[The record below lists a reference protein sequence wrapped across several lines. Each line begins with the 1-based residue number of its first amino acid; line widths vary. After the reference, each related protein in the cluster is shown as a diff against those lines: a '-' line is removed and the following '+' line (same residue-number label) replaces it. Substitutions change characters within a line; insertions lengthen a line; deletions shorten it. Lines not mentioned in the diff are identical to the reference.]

1 MKLGVLKAYKFRI
14 YPNGQQRQ
22 FFIETFGCVRFTYNQ
37 LLEAKMEELANN
49 EAKQG
54 LTPAKL
60 KKEYPFLKETDSLAL
75 ANAQRNLDRA
85 FRNYF
90 QKRAGFPKMKTKKSI
105 WQSYTT
111 NNQQHTIYFEEDQIK
126 LPKLKT
132 LVPVKKHRAIKGKI
146 KSATI
151 SAKNNEEFYISILCL
166 EEIPPLP
173 KQQAS
178 VAVVYDPQQ
187 LVKANQPIPITCE
200 HAIQTKQKL
209 TRAERKLQ
217 VKATAVKRKK
227 ILLTQARNYQKL
239 KGKVARLY
247 RFHCCQK
254 REFID
259 QVSYHLVKQYDTIYL
274 EQIAEDTVLKAGH
287 YSISDWHQFVRKI
300 QYKAQ
305 WYGKELRFVTLDT
318 QDQQKLERLSGE
330 MSS

>member
-14 YPNGQQRQ
+14 YPNGQQKQ

-111 NNQQHTIYFEEDQIK
+111 NNQQHTIYFEDDQIK

-132 LVPVKKHRAIKGKI
+132 LVPVKKQIGRAH
-146 KSATI
+146 
-151 SAKNNEEFYISILCL
+151 
-166 EEIPPLP
+166 
-173 KQQAS
+173 
-178 VAVVYDPQQ
+178 V
-187 LVKANQPIPITCE
+187 
-200 HAIQTKQKL
+200 
-209 TRAERKLQ
+209 
-217 VKATAVKRKK
+217 
-227 ILLTQARNYQKL
+227 
-239 KGKVARLY
+239 
-247 RFHCCQK
+247 
-254 REFID
+254 
-259 QVSYHLVKQYDTIYL
+259 
-274 EQIAEDTVLKAGH
+274 
-287 YSISDWHQFVRKI
+287 
-300 QYKAQ
+300 
-305 WYGKELRFVTLDT
+305 
-318 QDQQKLERLSGE
+318 
-330 MSS
+330 

>member
-1 MKLGVLKAYKFRI
+1 
-14 YPNGQQRQ
+14 
-22 FFIETFGCVRFTYNQ
+22 
-37 LLEAKMEELANN
+37 
-49 EAKQG
+49 
-54 LTPAKL
+54 
-60 KKEYPFLKETDSLAL
+60 
-75 ANAQRNLDRA
+75 
-85 FRNYF
+85 
-90 QKRAGFPKMKTKKSI
+90 
-105 WQSYTT
+105 
-111 NNQQHTIYFEEDQIK
+111 
-126 LPKLKT
+126 
-132 LVPVKKHRAIKGKI
+132 
-146 KSATI
+146 
-151 SAKNNEEFYISILCL
+151 
-166 EEIPPLP
+166 
-173 KQQAS
+173 
-178 VAVVYDPQQ
+178 
-187 LVKANQPIPITCE
+187 
-200 HAIQTKQKL
+200 
-209 TRAERKLQ
+209 ERKLQ

-330 MSS
+330 MSR